1 MSKNELLVDLS
12 DLATDEVEVLAQ
24 QGGRGMPEF
33 AASTGTCNSSGRC
46 SCTADLDN
54 GAGTV
59 Q

>member
-1 MSKNELLVDLS
+1 
-12 DLATDEVEVLAQ
+12 
-24 QGGRGMPEF
+24 MPEF

>member
-33 AASTGTCNSSGRC
+33 AASTGNCGSTGTC
-46 SCTADLDN
+46 SCTVEEPI
-54 GAGTV
+54 GA
-59 Q
+59 